1 MVNEIY
7 SIDVIYS
14 WLILCRANHH
24 KCKMPRDKTETNIS
38 ITVQNLFI
46 RDTSIGKGRGEM
58 NGFSKYN
65 KGWGICSASDKDSLI
80 HIPVI
85 LVSISLVSKL

>member
-14 WLILCRANHH
+14 WLILCRANNH

-46 RDTSIGKGRGEM
+46 RDTGIVKGRGEM
-58 NGFSKYN
+58 NGFSKY
-65 KGWGICSASDKDSLI
+65 KGRGICNTSDKSNLV